1 MLTLIQNVMVS
12 TKDEQTMNLENYV
25 FDVFLEIMRIS
36 SEISDV
42 KILLSL
48 LLELKKACHL

>member
-1 MLTLIQNVMVS
+1 MVS

-25 FDVFLEIMRIS
+25 FDVFVEIMRIS

-42 KILLSL
+42 KILFSL
-48 LLELKKACHL
+48 LLELKEACHL